1 MILSKPSTRAH
12 KHKHQHEHDHQ
23 PSRFK
28 VAVTAT
34 RALRGVW
41 PQRASMPGG
50 REYTSLRSRDRNKV
64 KFSKWGFY
72 FKEEV
77 EGHAMRL
84 KRLKAAASIHKAR
97 VPGSTNQPLVLEKVS
112 KNKVEVAWPL
122 PVSADTCAR
131 FLKVALDD
139 NWRNFV
145 TDPAGV
151 QGAHQEAGTAEE
163 GVVAAEAAGE
173 ESLEDAME
181 AALFAEPPV
190 SRGASGSAA
199 GPFSPRPPAASP
211 SSSGA
216 IASSAATAEARSGVN
231 LLALRLEAITAL
243 YGSRERGHYE
253 DLQQAYTVNWTAELG
268 RGTYGK
274 VYVGTKGPATG
285 LHRDECQ
292 GGFAIKMLRDKDA
305 DVPKGV
311 HADAVWAADLEVKR
325 HVALGL
331 HPNVVGLVDVG
342 LFMQPP
348 HRPRCN
354 SLANRS
360 AHIGLVFDLYEIDV
374 RQFLNESSFT
384 QGGMRHALNSVLEGL
399 RFIHDR
405 GCIHCDLKPANIFMR
420 GAIHLR
426 GCFEKEVLTLQ
437 QLGDWDAVAPCLRSR
452 WGSGWSGVTKR
463 GAWGGRG
470 RKGMRLLMA

>member
-50 REYTSLRSRDRNKV
+50 REYTGLRGRDRNKV

-72 FKEEV
+72 FKAGARPASSENS
-77 EGHAMRL
+77 M
-84 KRLKAAASIHKAR
+84 KRLKAAASSHKAR

-131 FLKVALDD
+131 FLKLALDD

-151 QGAHQEAGTAEE
+151 QGAHEE
-163 GVVAAEAAGE
+163 VVAAEAAGE
-173 ESLEDAME
+173 EDLEDAME

-231 LLALRLEAITAL
+231 LLALQLEAITAL
-243 YGSRERGHYE
+243 YGSGERGHYE
-253 DLQQAYTVNWTAELG
+253 NLEQAYTVNWTAELG

-292 GGFAIKMLRDKDA
+292 RGFAIKMLRDKDA

-348 HRPRCN
+348 HRGRCN
-354 SLANRS
+354 SQS

-374 RQFLNESSFT
+374 HQFLKKSSFT
-384 QGGMRHALNSVLEGL
+384 QGGLRHVLNSVLEGL

-426 GCFEKEVLTLQ
+426 GCFEKEVLPLHRTAW
-437 QLGDWDAVAPCLRSR
+437 GKRSCPHSR
-452 WGSGWSGVTKR
+452 TEFQYQIPNSFEVR
-463 GAWGGRG
+463 GGRG
-470 RKGMRLLMA
+470 GKGRGG